1 MDEEWPPP
9 AAVKAVQ
16 PLDGFVVHLWFTDG
30 TEKTIDLDPYVRG
43 PIFQPLRDDPAV
55 FRAVTVDK
63 EAGTIVWPN
72 GADLDPDV
80 LRYGLTP
87 AGWEDDAADS
97 ERGQR
102 VTAGAASQ
110 DKPEV

>member
-43 PIFQPLRDDPAV
+43 PIFQPLRDDPAM
-55 FRAVTVDK
+55 FQAVTVDE

-80 LRYGLTP
+80 LRYDDLQP
-87 AGWEDDAADS
+87 AWMDDEATTKS
-97 ERGQR
+97 EG
-102 VTAGAASQ
+102 TALAS
-110 DKPEV
+110 PSREATS